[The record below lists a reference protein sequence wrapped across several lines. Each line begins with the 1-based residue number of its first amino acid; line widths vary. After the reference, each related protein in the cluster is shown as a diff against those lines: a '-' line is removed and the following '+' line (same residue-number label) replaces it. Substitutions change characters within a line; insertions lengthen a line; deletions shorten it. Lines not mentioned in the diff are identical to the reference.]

1 MKSKTY
7 LLALAA
13 ALALPAVAQQSVPQ
27 APPANSQT
35 STSQQDQSSSQP
47 AAPASQSVSDQKNLQ
62 STQPAPQTATTTTAT
77 GREPLKVETREG
89 FWGKINPFARKKYV
103 QRQLSP
109 VKDRVNELDE
119 LTAQNSKM
127 IKDVDARASEG
138 IRVATLKATE
148 ADQHAVDAGNR
159 ATLAHQTATQASSR
173 LQVVEGAVEKIDQ
186 YEAANEI
193 EIRFRPGQGVLS
205 KRAKDALDD
214 VADSLKDQKGYIVEV
229 QGFSSGSGS
238 AAVENSRRMADAVVR
253 YLVINHQVPVYRVFT
268 VGMGNAKVT
277 DADGNVRRTRGG
289 RVEVRLMKNGI
300 SGLQSASSAA
310 PASSEL
316 GSGGVA
322 GSMQMQNN
330 QAKPAAQ
337 PQSPA
342 APAANDSQ
350 QQPK

>member
-1 MKSKTY
+1 MKKTY

-13 ALALPAVAQQSVPQ
+13 ALALPAVAQQSMPQ

-35 STSQQDQSSSQP
+35 TVAQQESSSQP
-47 AAPASQSVSDQKNLQ
+47 AAPASQSVNNQQNLQ
-62 STQPAPQTATTTTAT
+62 STQPAQPPAASSTAT
-77 GREPLKVETREG
+77 GREPLKIETREG
-89 FWGKINPFARKKYV
+89 FWGKINPFARKKWT
-103 QRQLSP
+103 QRQIQP
-109 VKDRVNELDE
+109 VRDRVNELDE

-127 IKDVDARASEG
+127 IKDVDSRATEG

-159 ATLAHQTATQASSR
+159 ATLAHQTATQASTR
-173 LQVVEGAVEKIDQ
+173 LQVVEGAVDKIDQ
-186 YEAANEI
+186 YETANEI

-214 VADSLKDQKGYIVEV
+214 VAESLQDQKGYIVEV
-229 QGFSSGSGS
+229 QGFSSGSGT

-253 YLVINHQVPVYRVFT
+253 YLVINHEIPVYRVFT
-268 VGMGNAKVT
+268 VGMGNAKVK

-300 SGLQSASSAA
+300 SSMQQNASMAA
-310 PASSEL
+310 PASSEI
-316 GSGGVA
+316 GQGGVSGA
-322 GSMQMQNN
+322 MNVQSQP
-330 QAKPAAQ
+330 KPAAQ
-337 PQSPA
+337 PQSTA
-342 APAANDSQ
+342 APASNDPQ